1 MRRTGSGV
9 IGGPLEITLERA
21 FFSHHF
27 GEVRSEALDL
37 NAKTAGPLLPGFPY
51 GFSPFIILRSLSGPK
66 SFQQNFLLRSG
77 GQKRGAGEAPL
88 C

>member
-1 MRRTGSGV
+1 MRRTGSEV

-37 NAKTAGPLLPGFPY
+37 NAKTAGPLLPGLPY
-51 GFSPFIILRSLSGPK
+51 GFSPFIILRIQMAWAAPPTRIPGP
-66 SFQQNFLLRSG
+66 
-77 GQKRGAGEAPL
+77 
-88 C
+88 